1 MDTLDPTNTYHK
13 YSNQKQ
19 CDTLRVNFAGDHN
32 YQHIT
37 YLYYEDM
44 ERNNHFDLD
53 EYVTRLTKY
62 YQHNEQAFNKPRH
75 ERVIDV
81 PHPVYTLFREQDPS
95 FLQEIFDFRQRAE
108 NRVRELKEKVTG
120 TGPTKHEN
128 RKMILTLENL
138 ISTNRNT
145 SSVIRT
151 RRGQI

>member
-37 YLYYEDM
+37 YQYYDDM

-62 YQHNEQAFNKPRH
+62 YQHNEQAFNK
-75 ERVIDV
+75 
-81 PHPVYTLFREQDPS
+81 TLNRANLVQNYDTTNNHSRKPNEDDIMISKHLVLHMRFINNSKISQDM
-95 FLQEIFDFRQRAE
+95 
-108 NRVRELKEKVTG
+108 NG
-120 TGPTKHEN
+120 
-128 RKMILTLENL
+128 
-138 ISTNRNT
+138 
-145 SSVIRT
+145 
-151 RRGQI
+151 